1 MNKRTL
7 FLVLG
12 FALAGIG
19 LYALILML
27 VGVQLSFLVWIDG
40 GGMLYGFLGRLFL
53 ILAGAVCIVMGIT
66 DWKFERADIE
76 QYRQSMKNTPK
87 DVSNN

>member
-7 FLVLG
+7 TLVLG
-12 FALAGIG
+12 FVLAGVG

-27 VGVQLSFLVWIDG
+27 VGVQLNFLVWLDG
-40 GGMLYGFLGRLFL
+40 AGMLYGFLGRLVL
-53 ILAGAVCIVMGIT
+53 ILSGAVCIVMGVT
-66 DWKFERADIE
+66 DWKFERDDIE
-76 QYRQSMKNTPK
+76 QYRQSLKNTPR

>member
-7 FLVLG
+7 FLILG
-12 FALAGIG
+12 FALSGTG

-27 VGVQLSFLVWIDG
+27 VGVQINFLVWMDG
-40 GGMLYGFLGRLFL
+40 AGLLYGFLGRLLL
-53 ILAGAVCIVMGIT
+53 ILSGAVCIVMGVT
-66 DWKFERADIE
+66 NWKFEHADIE
-76 QYRQSMKNTPK
+76 QHRQSLKNTPG

>member
-7 FLVLG
+7 YLVLG
-12 FALAGIG
+12 FVLAGIG

-27 VGVQLSFLVWIDG
+27 VGVQLSFLVWLDG
-40 GGMLYGFLGRLFL
+40 AGLLYGFLGRLIL
-53 ILAGAVCIVMGIT
+53 ILTGAVCIVMGVT

-76 QYRQSMKNTPK
+76 QHRKSLENMPEDISDN
-87 DVSNN
+87 